1 MTKQTLM
8 TPPPDWKWWAKC
20 VAMAVVGAA
29 AAVRVSAESPTV
41 RLVCEAILGAGVM
54 FGIGSGG
61 VGRR

>member
-1 MTKQTLM
+1 MKSSLLKE
-8 TPPPDWKWWAKC
+8 PPDWKWWAKC

-29 AAVRVSAESPTV
+29 TAVRVSAEDPTL
-41 RLVCEAILGAGVM
+41 RLICDGIMGAGVM